1 MPEDEYTRVPVKFIE
16 DLSQKIEQLQHSL
29 RRKQRILNTVFF
41 FKPKCPFRT
50 EEIFSPK
57 PFQVIA
63 RQQKV
68 IRRQQRLLLSLGE
81 TPVELS
87 RDPFEKLRCPGTDQW
102 TTSSGGKGGEDGE
115 GGEESTTG
123 DSAMDEAWEEIEDE
137 EEEERKGT
145 EAEENSDSFVTISD
159 ASFTDSEVSRGSK
172 IKQEETKEKV
182 RENYCFQA
190 NPYFDSD
197 QSSLEVKSGKKE
209 SLEVAKAKEIPQVD
223 TRVMIGDPEDLVDDV
238 MRESCLPDSNFPA
251 MNCLPRPVRMFRR
264 SMGRSGGLGG
274 LSRSKSENNLR
285 DLKEE
290 KPSSL
295 FGSSFKNLWRKKEEE
310 VKVMEISSPMLN
322 RRPMILK
329 TGQESLGESLNFS
342 SMTDLRRDQAPEQR
356 AFFQRPIFSCFL
368 GNKEREWT
376 EERSMPNH
384 KTMTRP
390 RDVKRRQ
397 RRTQTLLHDSY
408 QLNYSIC

>member
-1 MPEDEYTRVPVKFIE
+1 MD
-16 DLSQKIEQLQHSL
+16 DLNKL
-29 RRKQRILNTVFF
+29 
-41 FKPKCPFRT
+41 
-50 EEIFSPK
+50 
-57 PFQVIA
+57 QVIA

-68 IRRQQRLLLSLGE
+68 IRRQQRILLSFGE
-81 TPVELS
+81 TAAAVELISSSS
-87 RDPFEKLRCPGTDQW
+87 RDPFGKLRCAAGREQW
-102 TTSSGGKGGEDGE
+102 SSSSSGGKVGEDGE
-115 GGEESTTG
+115 GGGESTTG
-123 DSAMDEAWEEIEDE
+123 DSAMDEAWEEVE
-137 EEEERKGT
+137 EEEEEEEKRRGT
-145 EAEENSDSFVTISD
+145 DAEENSDSFVTISD
-159 ASFTDSEVSRGSK
+159 ASFTDSEVSTRGEWSEVPK
-172 IKQEETKEKV
+172 IKHEEECEVKAGESC
-182 RENYCFQA
+182 CFKA

-197 QSSLEVKSGKKE
+197 QSGEDAMSGKEGSLEVT
-209 SLEVAKAKEIPQVD
+209 KAKDIDRQGD
-223 TRVMIGDPEDLVDDV
+223 TRVMIGDPEELVEEV
-238 MRESCLPDSNFPA
+238 RESCLPDTNFPA
-251 MNCLPRPVRMFRR
+251 INCLPRPVRMFRR

-274 LSRSKSENNLR
+274 LSRSKSENNLK

-295 FGSSFKNLWRKKEEE
+295 FGSSFKNLWKKKEEE

-342 SMTDLRRDQAPEQR
+342 SMTDLRRDPEQR
-356 AFFQRPIFSCFL
+356 AFFHRPIFSCFL

-376 EERSMPNH
+376 QEERSMPNH

-397 RRTQTLLHDSY
+397 RRTQTLLQDSY

>member
-1 MPEDEYTRVPVKFIE
+1 MNML
-16 DLSQKIEQLQHSL
+16 LSAKQIHSFET
-29 RRKQRILNTVFF
+29 IFF
-41 FKPKCPFRT
+41 L
-50 EEIFSPK
+50 
-57 PFQVIA
+57 QVIA

-68 IRRQQRLLLSLGE
+68 IRRQQRILLSFGE
-81 TPVELS
+81 TPVELIS
-87 RDPFEKLRCPGTDQW
+87 IRRDPFEKLRCAGTEQW
-102 TTSSGGKGGEDGE
+102 TTSSGGKGGGE
-115 GGEESTTG
+115 GEEGGESTTG
-123 DSAMDEAWEEIEDE
+123 DSAMDEAWEEVEDE
-137 EEEERKGT
+137 EEAKGT
-145 EAEENSDSFVTISD
+145 DGEENSDSFVTISD
-159 ASFTDSEVSRGSK
+159 ASFTDSEASRGEWSGVSK
-172 IKQEETKEKV
+172 IKEPEVKV
-182 RENYCFQA
+182 RGSCCFKA

-197 QSSLEVKSGKKE
+197 QSGEEATSLEVPKVKDQGDQK
-209 SLEVAKAKEIPQVD
+209 
-223 TRVMIGDPEDLVDDV
+223 VMIGDPEELVMEEV
-238 MRESCLPDSNFPA
+238 KESCLPDTNFPA
-251 MNCLPRPVRMFRR
+251 INCLPRPVRMFRR

-274 LSRSKSENNLR
+274 LSRSKSENNLK

>member
-1 MPEDEYTRVPVKFIE
+1 M
-16 DLSQKIEQLQHSL
+16 SQNLDDCL
-29 RRKQRILNTVFF
+29 L
-41 FKPKCPFRT
+41 
-50 EEIFSPK
+50 
-57 PFQVIA
+57 QVIA

-68 IRRQQRLLLSLGE
+68 IRRQQRILLSFGGE
-81 TPVELS
+81 TPLELTLTS

-137 EEEERKGT
+137 EEEENKGT

-172 IKQEETKEKV
+172 IKQLETKEKV

-197 QSSLEVKSGKKE
+197 QSSLEVKSGKEE
-209 SLEVAKAKEIPQVD
+209 SLEVAEAKEIPQVD

-329 TGQESLGESLNFS
+329 TGQENLSESLNFS
-342 SMTDLRRDQAPEQR
+342 SMTDLRRDQGASEQR
-356 AFFQRPIFSCFL
+356 AFFHRPIFSCFM
-368 GNKEREWT
+368 GSKERT

-384 KTMTRP
+384 KTVTRP

-397 RRTQTLLHDSY
+397 RRTQPLLQDSY
-408 QLNYSIC
+408 QQLNYSIC

>member
-1 MPEDEYTRVPVKFIE
+1 MFYSSPHP
-16 DLSQKIEQLQHSL
+16 KIPNPIPL
-29 RRKQRILNTVFF
+29 ILLIAPRCHIHLKWCFYF
-41 FKPKCPFRT
+41 CL
-50 EEIFSPK
+50 
-57 PFQVIA
+57 FQVIA

-68 IRRQQRLLLSLGE
+68 IRRQQRILLSFGE
-81 TPVELS
+81 TPVELIS
-87 RDPFEKLRCPGTDQW
+87 IRRDPFEKLRCAGTEQW
-102 TTSSGGKGGEDGE
+102 TTSSGGKGGGE
-115 GGEESTTG
+115 GEEGGESTTG
-123 DSAMDEAWEEIEDE
+123 DSAMDEAWEEVE
-137 EEEERKGT
+137 EEEEETRGT
-145 EAEENSDSFVTISD
+145 DGEENSDSFVTISD
-159 ASFTDSEVSRGSK
+159 ASFTDSELSRGSK

-197 QSSLEVKSGKKE
+197 QSSLEVKSGKEE
-209 SLEVAKAKEIPQVD
+209 SLEVAEVKEILQVD

>member
-1 MPEDEYTRVPVKFIE
+1 MI
-16 DLSQKIEQLQHSL
+16 
-29 RRKQRILNTVFF
+29 
-41 FKPKCPFRT
+41 
-50 EEIFSPK
+50 
-57 PFQVIA
+57 QVIA

-68 IRRQQRLLLSLGE
+68 IRRQQRILLSFGE
-81 TPVELS
+81 TPVELIS
-87 RDPFEKLRCPGTDQW
+87 IRRDPFEKLRCAGTEQW
-102 TTSSGGKGGEDGE
+102 TTKGGEDGE
-115 GGEESTTG
+115 EGGESTTG
-123 DSAMDEAWEEIEDE
+123 DSAMGEAWEEVED
-137 EEEERKGT
+137 EEERKGT
-145 EAEENSDSFVTISD
+145 DGEENSDSFVTISD
-159 ASFTDSEVSRGSK
+159 ASFTDSEVSRGEWSGVSK
-172 IKQEETKEKV
+172 IKERQETEV
-182 RENYCFQA
+182 RESCCFKA

-197 QSSLEVKSGKKE
+197 QSGEEATSGKE
-209 SLEVAKAKEIPQVD
+209 RRPEVTKDQGDLK
-223 TRVMIGDPEDLVDDV
+223 VMIGDPEEMV
-238 MRESCLPDSNFPA
+238 MEEVKESCLPDTNFPA
-251 MNCLPRPVRMFRR
+251 INCLPRPVRMFRR

-274 LSRSKSENNLR
+274 LSRSKSENNLK

-295 FGSSFKNLWRKKEEE
+295 FGSSFKNLWRKKDEE

-356 AFFQRPIFSCFL
+356 AFFDRPIFSCFL
-368 GNKEREWT
+368 GNKAEREWT

-397 RRTQTLLHDSY
+397 RRTQTLLQDSY